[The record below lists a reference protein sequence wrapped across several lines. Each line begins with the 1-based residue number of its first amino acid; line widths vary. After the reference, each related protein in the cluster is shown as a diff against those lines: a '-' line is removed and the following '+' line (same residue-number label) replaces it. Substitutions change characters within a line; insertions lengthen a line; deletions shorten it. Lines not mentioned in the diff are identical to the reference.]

1 MAAQLSNKQKA
12 AEQKPSAPTVET
24 PAPATEA
31 NKDASSKKYHVRYTV
46 YFVDG

>member
-12 AEQKPSAPTVET
+12 TEQQISTPTVET
-24 PAPATEA
+24 PAPAPEA
-31 NKDASSKKYHVRYTV
+31 NKGASPKKYHVRYTV